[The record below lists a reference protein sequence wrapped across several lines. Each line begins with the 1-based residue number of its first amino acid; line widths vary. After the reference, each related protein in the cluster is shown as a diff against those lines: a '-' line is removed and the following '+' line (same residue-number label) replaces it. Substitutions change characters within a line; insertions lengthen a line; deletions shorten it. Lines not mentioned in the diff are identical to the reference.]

1 MIYTPPMLQ
10 SDWPEC
16 YNHGTRTD
24 IQNECGVSTNRS
36 LTLSLEG

>member
-16 YNHGTRTD
+16 YNHGTSYVYHIAD
-24 IQNECGVSTNRS
+24 IFR
-36 LTLSLEG
+36 